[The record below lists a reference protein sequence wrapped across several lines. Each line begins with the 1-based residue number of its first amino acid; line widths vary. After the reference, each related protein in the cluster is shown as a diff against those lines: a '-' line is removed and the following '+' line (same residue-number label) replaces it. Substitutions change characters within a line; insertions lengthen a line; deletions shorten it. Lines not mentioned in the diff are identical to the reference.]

1 MKFDT
6 LKTIQE
12 EYGEG
17 SSLFILCLMSKYSP
31 MITRHIM
38 KTLSIDNV
46 ELDRCPV
53 IYKSLDDP
61 DTPIELSSVFL
72 QRYVDNLIFGYT
84 SLEDQEKKVDY
95 INKKLKPLL
104 INVVPSGATAKID
117 TSSYFNLNYFDR
129 LNKREDQ
136 YHNSSLYNLIY
147 KIYSAGI
154 NDKLDDVFLTSDET
168 RDIIE
173 ISNIYFG
180 DDLNTN
186 MYVLDGIY
194 HELVK
199 LEPSSKT
206 NMEVVTNFLNNLRNK
221 IKEKSA
227 KSEKIVRFKEANK
240 TKLEL
245 IDKAKKIIQ
254 DAEDKN
260 QSIGY
265 YYHSDDI
272 RYGELI
278 DDDFDDEDLSA
289 MDSTISDYQ
298 DTGKLPESI
307 KMIKSS
313 SLKEF
318 LHKKL
323 TVSLKEAQL
332 IESVIKEY
340 VNKKQIKENDSEYA
354 IKYEMLKSSR
364 NGIEFDSSSDLASF
378 MGYAFPPKDLKDPSI
393 FNYNNYDIESK
404 RNQLKLSIPD
414 NAQRLRKNNEPVIY
428 KSLTNRE
435 GDTNSYKVNVV
446 NTWDNQPLFI
456 LKKIS

>member
-1 MKFDT
+1 
-6 LKTIQE
+6 
-12 EYGEG
+12 
-17 SSLFILCLMSKYSP
+17 

-53 IYKSLDDP
+53 IYESLDDP

-84 SLEDQEKKVDY
+84 SLTDQEKKVDY
-95 INKKLKPLL
+95 INNKLKPLL
-104 INVVPSGATAKID
+104 INVIPSGATAKID
-117 TSSYFNLNYFDR
+117 TSSYFNLDYFDR

-136 YHNSSLYNLIY
+136 YRNSPLYELIF

-154 NDKLDDVFLTSDET
+154 NDKLNDVFLTSDET

-227 KSEKIVRFKEANK
+227 KSEN
-240 TKLEL
+240 
-245 IDKAKKIIQ
+245 
-254 DAEDKN
+254 
-260 QSIGY
+260 
-265 YYHSDDI
+265 
-272 RYGELI
+272 
-278 DDDFDDEDLSA
+278 
-289 MDSTISDYQ
+289 
-298 DTGKLPESI
+298 I
-307 KMIKSS
+307 KMIKNS

-323 TVSLKEAQL
+323 TVSPKEAQL
-332 IESVIKEY
+332 IESVIKDY
-340 VNKKQIKENDSEYA
+340 VNKKVKPYT
-354 IKYEMLKSSR
+354 
-364 NGIEFDSSSDLASF
+364 
-378 MGYAFPPKDLKDPSI
+378 
-393 FNYNNYDIESK
+393 
-404 RNQLKLSIPD
+404 KL
-414 NAQRLRKNNEPVIY
+414 
-428 KSLTNRE
+428 
-435 GDTNSYKVNVV
+435 
-446 NTWDNQPLFI
+446 
-456 LKKIS
+456 